1 MKLDNHRI
9 GHNIGRLAATALFAA
24 TVTAAGLASSARAGT
39 VIDDWYKIKVQPPPE
54 LHAVTVEPKTT
65 ALLMLDFVH
74 AICNEKTR
82 PRCVASL
89 PAMAKLLHEAR
100 AHHVMVVYST
110 AGKYTPK
117 DIWAQIKPLPGEPW
131 VHSHADKFQHTDL
144 DKILRDKG
152 IKTVITVGTAAH
164 GAVLYTASAAAFRGY
179 HVIVPID
186 GSTAENEYIEQYVVY
201 NLAHAPAIS
210 KLITLTTSGMIK
222 F

>member
-1 MKLDNHRI
+1 MKLDHRRI
-9 GHNIGRLAATALFAA
+9 FRLAAPVALAVAIVA
-24 TVTAAGLASSARAGT
+24 TGLAPTAHART
-39 VIDDWYKIKVQPPPE
+39 VIDDWYKIKVPPPPK
-54 LHAVTVEPKTT
+54 LHAVTVDPKTT

-74 AICNEKTR
+74 AICNEKRR

-131 VHSHADKFQHTDL
+131 VHSHADKFRHTDL

-152 IKTVITVGTAAH
+152 IKTVITVGTASH

-201 NLAHAPAIS
+201 NLAHAPSIS
-210 KLITLTTSGMIK
+210 KLITLTTSTMIK